1 MVYKYINVY
10 IIEKLVK
17 SDFQISVSFLK
28 KILAFSPQRSL
39 SGSIVAQRLST
50 HHKIYI
56 DICLTEIEKTRFI
69 YDSWPI
75 KLKQVRHLKI
85 PIFIKVR
92 YCLLNIFTHLQT
104 GQRSIYESL
113 CQ

>member
-28 KILAFSPQRSL
+28 KILAFSPHRSL

-85 PIFIKVR
+85 PIFVKVR